1 MSEDCCSD
9 VREATPSLSPSQ
21 LERIKRNRERAKSIR
36 QARLQSKPYDLTT
49 RRQQPHVTP
58 GQRREEERRKL
69 ESWVSG
75 VCSKS
80 SAGRD
85 TGGGFLLE
93 EDEEQ
98 GATVGGRGLKTVE
111 DDGQL
116 VV

>member
-1 MSEDCCSD
+1 M
-9 VREATPSLSPSQ
+9 
-21 LERIKRNRERAKSIR
+21 
-36 QARLQSKPYDLTT
+36 
-49 RRQQPHVTP
+49 
-58 GQRREEERRKL
+58 
-69 ESWVSG
+69 SG

-98 GATVGGRGLKTVE
+98 GATVGGRDFKTVE